1 MFIQNMLNL
10 KKKDSSA
17 KENKRL
23 STEEVELQRALHDN
37 VQADITSTVK
47 TI

>member
-1 MFIQNMLNL
+1 MFIMNMLNL

-23 STEEVELQRALHDN
+23 STGEVERQRALHDN
-37 VQADITSTVK
+37 VQADITSTV
-47 TI
+47 